1 MPSSIE
7 LLKKKGKFPVVIA
20 SIIPESPEQIKGV
33 MQKLNSIGS
42 VVPEIRYDLMKS
54 ASMEDKIHILDILN
68 ESFSNMITTFRE
80 NDMDKAADFYSQALM
95 KKGNIIDVDFSLVNK
110 IGIKLPPDRTLVSVH
125 ITNKAPVLD
134 IIDAVFQQGF
144 RAVKVAIKG
153 SEDAF
158 LGLCRDISNI
168 RKERDILSLIPMGEN
183 SGIHRLI
190 SSLTVS
196 DFTYTK
202 FGNETGEGQL
212 NYETMLKIIDLLDGS
227 MH

>member
-1 MPSSIE
+1 MPSSIDI
-7 LLKKKGKFPVVIA
+7 LKKKGKFPVVIA

-42 VVPEIRYDLMKS
+42 IVPEIRYDLMKS
-54 ASMEDKIHILDILN
+54 ANMEDKIHILDILN

-110 IGIKLPPDRTLVSVH
+110 IGIKLPPDRTLVSVQ

-134 IIDAVFQQGF
+134 IIDTVFQQGF

-183 SGIHRLI
+183 SGIHRLL

-202 FGNETGEGQL
+202 LGNETGEGQL